1 MTCPHGI
8 DRSLVECKQCED
20 EEDAKR
26 FAELE
31 PAFWPVAKIYGLDMV
46 ALVYNA
52 AMAQQAAAVLSEQ
65 AQKHN
70 SRKALHALGIMS
82 EAFNQV
88 SNAMVLVKGW
98 SPEQIA
104 QCERDLQRAWAGKVQ
119 VVSPLV
125 LAH

>member
-1 MTCPHGI
+1 MTCPHG
-8 DRSLVECKQCED
+8 SELALCKQCEE

-26 FAELE
+26 FAGLDR
-31 PAFWPVAKIYGLDMV
+31 AFWPVARTYGLDMV

-70 SRKALHALGIMS
+70 SRKALHALGVMT

-98 SPEQIA
+98 SPEMVA